1 MAFTKEEL
9 LEQLKKQFA
18 HLNDN
23 NAKALEVYKTQH
35 PDQELIIEK
44 GKKLSFDE
52 LDVDENSLRYIH
64 VNLESFTLRASDRI
78 RDSLNVI

>member
-23 NAKALEVYKTQH
+23 NAKALEVYNQ
-35 PDQELIIEK
+35 IIN
-44 GKKLSFDE
+44 
-52 LDVDENSLRYIH
+52 NSK
-64 VNLESFTLRASDRI
+64 
-78 RDSLNVI
+78 